1 MAADELR
8 RRVREQIGGRYGPTE
23 HAVAERAGI
32 KPQVLNKFLST
43 PTRGV
48 DPDTARKLAAHFEW
62 SEVDVFRWAGLL
74 SAPIVLDAAPPL
86 QQVQDALHAG
96 PWSDAVKAAI
106 FTLLRETLPADS
118 LAPGQ

>member
-8 RRVREQIGGRYGPTE
+8 RRVKEQIGGRFGPSE

-43 PTRGV
+43 PERGV

-62 SEVDVFRWAGLL
+62 SEIDVFRWAELL
-74 SAPIVLDAAPPL
+74 SSPIVLTASPPL
-86 QQVQDALHAG
+86 RQIEDALHAG
-96 PWSDAVKAAI
+96 PWKPEIKAAV
-106 FTLLRETLPADS
+106 FTILRETVQA
-118 LAPGQ
+118 